1 MKLIL
6 KFFVLC
12 LLFANVSLAKETEF
26 TVHHA
31 PGGPSD
37 KITRLL
43 SKKLPQNYIV
53 VNRPGAQGRIA
64 VRHLLSNNSLMV
76 ATIPQIFV
84 TNFLQN
90 VEPGY
95 KEDDLE
101 ILSVV
106 GTMPSVLVCN
116 SKHNFSNFK
125 EFVQSSQSLN
135 FGVAGYGS
143 SEHIATEILLKQFPN
158 KHVVIPYAQGG
169 AASLI
174 DLLGGNL
181 DCMFA
186 NYPLIKEH
194 LTDTKRIRALIT
206 SHDLGLSIPNW
217 SKEFKQQFPFQ
228 SILAIVV
235 SKQMPEELKK
245 QIQLNLESI
254 YNNPLKQEVLE
265 LGLFPILSNSTKDIN
280 QVHLTNKQLRQTILN
295 NNLRLN

>member
-1 MKLIL
+1 MIKIFIALIL
-6 KFFVLC
+6 SI
-12 LLFANVSLAKETEF
+12 NLATAGEIEF

-43 SKKLPQNYIV
+43 SKKLPQKYLV

-64 VRHLLSNNSLMV
+64 VRYLLSNNTLMV
-76 ATIPQIFV
+76 ATVPQIFV

-90 VEPGY
+90 TEPGY

-106 GTMPSVLVCN
+106 GTMPSVLACN
-116 SKHNFSNFK
+116 TKHNFYSFK
-125 EFVQSSQSLN
+125 DLMESSKSLN

-158 KHVVIPYAQGG
+158 KHQIVAYAQGG
-169 AASLI
+169 AASLN
-174 DLLGGNL
+174 DLLGGHI

-194 LTDTKRIRALIT
+194 IIDTKRIRALIT
-206 SHDLGLSIPNW
+206 SHDLNLSIPDW
-217 SKEFKQQFPFQ
+217 RKEFKQNFPFQ
-228 SILAIVV
+228 SVLAIVV
-235 SKQMPEELKK
+235 SKHMSEELKQ
-245 QIQLNLESI
+245 QIQNNLESI
-254 YNNPLKQEVLE
+254 YNESLRAEVLE
-265 LGLFPILSNSTKDIN
+265 VGLFPILSNSAKDIN
-280 QVHLTNKQLRQTILN
+280 RVYLSNKQLRQTIIS
-295 NNLRLN
+295 NNLKLN